1 MNGTVRNILYSPL
14 WLFLHGAAFLPLP
27 VLYVISDVLAFLTY
41 HVVRY
46 RRELVKKNI
55 YASFATSEISSR
67 SAGVDCSI
75 YRAAAATCISAYF
88 T

>member
-55 YASFATSEISSR
+55 YASFPERVARKRTVS
-67 SAGVDCSI
+67 SAGSI
-75 YRAAAATCISAYF
+75 AISQIYS
-88 T
+88 